1 MWLNDSADG
10 LPRSVDEPGQHGR
23 DEDAPECHEH
33 DDRCQHGLFPAC
45 RGGTREFQWR
55 AGAELPVEGLLLPTG
70 AGQLVGAAQQAQT
83 LGGVR
88 VVTMIACAE
97 RGQCPG
103 VPQALQ
109 E

>member
-1 MWLNDSADG
+1 MSESAGG
-10 LPRSVDEPGQHGR
+10 LLRSLDEPGQHR
-23 DEDAPECHEH
+23 REEDASERHEH
-33 DDRCQHGLFPAC
+33 DDRRQHDLFPAR
-45 RGGTREFQWR
+45 RGGTGELQRR
-55 AGAELPVEGLLLPTG
+55 TGAELPVEGLLLPTG
-70 AGQLVGAAQQAQT
+70 AGHLVGSAQQAQAR
-83 LGGVR
+83 GGVR